1 MENEEAV
8 KNDFNEIAGL
18 PDPPRW
24 NHNNCYF
31 GYLMQFLPER
41 FERCL
46 EIGCAAEFVHEPAQK
61 RQTERGP
68 AQCGCMGEALM
79 FTFPS
84 ARCGGC
90 QNRIYTTYFSGG
102 CYIGGMCLSG
112 ENK

>member
-18 PDPPRW
+18 PAPPRW

-46 EIGCAAEFVHEPAQK
+46 
-61 RQTERGP
+61 
-68 AQCGCMGEALM
+68 
-79 FTFPS
+79 
-84 ARCGGC
+84 
-90 QNRIYTTYFSGG
+90 
-102 CYIGGMCLSG
+102 
-112 ENK
+112 